1 MGNLSHDAVI
11 RKIRSHDPQQ
21 IAVSLQVECTNES
34 YWVVCNHSPESE
46 KVNWN
51 DREGMPTA
59 KEDLKPKITA
69 QCSDNPEKAHSYSL
83 SNCTEFFLSPCVGHS
98 LITSQS
104 IRTAKQVG
112 IRFFRHDRMRN
123 SEPGNEELL
132 QKGHSS
138 GRVYISSH
146 DMNLFYYSIL

>member
-1 MGNLSHDAVI
+1 MGTLSHNVVI

-34 YWVVCNHSPESE
+34 YWVVCNHSPES
-46 KVNWN
+46 KKANWN

-83 SNCTEFFLSPCVGHS
+83 SNCTEFFFIS
-98 LITSQS
+98 LCWSFTHNIT
-104 IRTAKQVG
+104 INPAG
-112 IRFFRHDRMRN
+112 AIGWN
-123 SEPGNEELL
+123 
-132 QKGHSS
+132 
-138 GRVYISSH
+138 
-146 DMNLFYYSIL
+146 